1 MEIIKK
7 YRKSAELKLT
17 AQPGEKTLKK
27 PTATKWLKHVLI
39 QLTLYSLTA
48 CAIFGGGDEE
58 PVKNLNIKI
67 TPPQDPYEEIKVSSA
82 DHVWQSL
89 KTGNTIAYNSS
100 CVEKNKEDL
109 HSLEKGIFSGV
120 ENVIIKNETKIT
132 VDGAPAVRTYAEGKT
147 ENIPISI
154 DLIVI
159 EKNNCTY
166 DLAYVARSAT
176 FNAERSLFNSFVERF
191 QTP

>member
-1 MEIIKK
+1 
-7 YRKSAELKLT
+7 LKT
-17 AQPGEKTLKK
+17 
-27 PTATKWLKHVLI
+27 PTATKWLQHITILI
-39 QLTLYSLTA
+39 TLYSLTA

-58 PVKNLNIKI
+58 PVKNLNIKM
-67 TPPQDPYEEIKVSSA
+67 TPPPNPYEEIKVSSA

-120 ENVIIKNETKIT
+120 QNVVIKNELKIT

-147 ENIPISI
+147 DNIPISI
-154 DLIVI
+154 DLVVI

-166 DLAYVARSAT
+166 DLAYVARTTT
-176 FNAERSLFNSFVERF
+176 FGAERSIFDNFIERF
-191 QTP
+191 HSP